1 MHYIAIVGRPN
12 VGKSTLFNK
21 IVGGRPAIVDGTPGV
36 TRDRHIA
43 HANRGGVRFGVID
56 SGGFE
61 PDTDEPI
68 PAQMREQTMMAVE
81 ESDVIFFVVDGR
93 AGVLPDDQEIARRLR
108 KSSKPITVVVNKIDT
123 DRDIDARYAF
133 SELGFENVLPIS
145 AEHSIGVEALIE
157 SAIEGIEPEPEEDQE
172 PDDSKPV
179 RVAIVG
185 KPNVGKSSLVNRI
198 LGEKRM
204 MVSEIAGTTR
214 DAIDSEISVN
224 DRSYTLIDTAGVRKK
239 ARVTHKLE
247 KFSVI
252 MAMKAIDRA
261 DVALLLIDATEG
273 ITVQDAKIAGLIEDG
288 GTACII
294 VVNKWDAVE
303 KDSKTALEFEDD
315 IKRQLKFLSFAPL
328 LFISAKTGQRVET
341 IFEKI
346 GYVYE
351 EYCKRVTTAALNEI
365 MEQVTNRKQPPVV
378 KGRRVKFY
386 FATQTR
392 ICPPTF
398 VFMTNRPSAVHFSY
412 RRYLA
417 NQLRELAGF
426 SKTPIHLI
434 FSKPAGR
441 RSSTDAKTSSG

>member
-1 MHYIAIVGRPN
+1 MTGISP
-12 VGKSTLFNK
+12 TLE
-21 IVGGRPAIVDGTPGV
+21 
-36 TRDRHIA
+36 
-43 HANRGGVRFGVID
+43 RGGVRFGVID

-68 PAQMREQTMMAVE
+68 PAQMREQTMMAVDE
-81 ESDVIFFVVDGR
+81 ADVIFFVVDGR

-108 KSSKPITVVVNKIDT
+108 KSSKPIIVVVNKIDT

-133 SELGFENVLPIS
+133 SELGFDTLMPIS

-214 DAIDSEISVN
+214 DAIDSEITVN

-303 KDSKTALEFEDD
+303 KDSKTAL
-315 IKRQLKFLSFAPL
+315 
-328 LFISAKTGQRVET
+328 RV
-341 IFEKI
+341 
-346 GYVYE
+346 
-351 EYCKRVTTAALNEI
+351 
-365 MEQVTNRKQPPVV
+365 
-378 KGRRVKFY
+378 
-386 FATQTR
+386 
-392 ICPPTF
+392 
-398 VFMTNRPSAVHFSY
+398 
-412 RRYLA
+412 
-417 NQLRELAGF
+417 
-426 SKTPIHLI
+426 
-434 FSKPAGR
+434 
-441 RSSTDAKTSSG
+441 